1 MREIAMIRFHRAA
14 GYALAAALALT
25 AIAGC
30 KKREPA
36 PEPQAVRAQPT
47 EPEIEKAAGAGPKLT
62 QGVKLTAAGEP
73 IDVEI
78 GHLVPCV
85 CDWNGDGKKDLLV
98 GQFKTGAIRLYLNQG
113 TDTEPVFG
121 DFSFLQAGGKQIRL
135 DAG

>member
-1 MREIAMIRFHRAA
+1 MTKSYKAA
-14 GYALAAALALT
+14 GYALAAMLALT
-25 AIAGC
+25 AVTGC

-36 PEPQAVRAQPT
+36 PEPETVQVGPT
-47 EPEIEKAAGAGPKLT
+47 APEIEKAAPLEPKFKE
-62 QGVKLTAAGEP
+62 GVKITAAGEP
-73 IDVEI
+73 IDVPI

-98 GQFKTGAIRLYLNQG
+98 GQFKSGAIRLYLNQG

-121 DFSFLQAGGKQIRL
+121 EFSFLQAGGRQIRL

>member
-1 MREIAMIRFHRAA
+1 MIRFNKAA
-14 GYALAAALALT
+14 GYALAAMLVLT
-25 AIAGC
+25 AVAGC
-30 KKREPA
+30 KKREPV
-36 PEPQAVRAQPT
+36 PEPQPQIVQVQPAA
-47 EPEIEKAAGAGPKLT
+47 PKIEKAAPLGPKLK
-62 QGVKLTAAGEP
+62 QGVKITAAGEP

-98 GQFKTGAIRLYLNQG
+98 GQFTSGAIRLYLNQG

-121 DFSFLQAGGKQIRL
+121 EFSFLQAGGKQIRL

>member
-1 MREIAMIRFHRAA
+1 MIRFNKAA
-14 GYALAAALALT
+14 GCALAAALVLAGVT
-25 AIAGC
+25 GC

-36 PEPQAVRAQPT
+36 PGPEPERQAVRVEPT
-47 EPEIEKAAGAGPKLT
+47 APRIERAPGAEPKLRK
-62 QGVKLTAAGEP
+62 GVKLTAAGEP

-98 GQFKTGAIRLYLNQG
+98 GQFKSGAIRLYLNQG

-121 DFSFLQAGGKQIRL
+121 EFSFLQAGGKQIRL

>member
-1 MREIAMIRFHRAA
+1 MVRIYKAA
-14 GYALAAALALT
+14 GYALAATLVLT
-25 AIAGC
+25 AVAGC

-36 PEPQAVRAQPT
+36 PEPKAVRVQPT
-47 EPEIEKAAGAGPKLT
+47 APEIEKAAGAGPKLK

-73 IDVEI
+73 IDVEV

-85 CDWNGDGKKDLLV
+85 GDWNSDGKKDLLV